1 MPTPIRGTIAFWIA
15 PSGEIHLVKDTHIQ
29 YVIDHPE
36 LFQISLEA
44 LRRRYDDYGE
54 EWGSEG
60 QAREE
65 KIRELVAE
73 GWIRIRRY
81 SEVYSVNVPDFDGR
95 SRKHLARF
103 AARLLNDGFDG
114 RYERDRYMELRIR
127 ALGAGKTEPERR
139 VELQR
144 MAEEASAGKGESA
157 AAAADRKEIW
167 NGL

>member
-60 QAREE
+60 QAREGNP
-65 KIRELVAE
+65 RTGHRGLDSHPPLS
-73 GWIRIRRY
+73 GSLFGQR
-81 SEVYSVNVPDFDGR
+81 P
-95 SRKHLARF
+95 
-103 AARLLNDGFDG
+103 RL
-114 RYERDRYMELRIR
+114 
-127 ALGAGKTEPERR
+127 
-139 VELQR
+139 
-144 MAEEASAGKGESA
+144 
-157 AAAADRKEIW
+157 
-167 NGL
+167 